1 MSNSNRRDFLK
12 ALAGLTSGLLIPYR
26 SISSTGT
33 PLRDRLGESL
43 PLRKLGNTG
52 EKVTMLGLGGYHIGW
67 TTERKARETIEAAL
81 EGGIRFFDSA
91 ESYGDG
97 RSEERYGKYLVP
109 NYRDDIFLM
118 TKTYSTDAKTARK
131 HLEGSLKR
139 MKTDYIDLWQVH
151 SLQSPDD
158 VDERIENNV
167 LDVIAEAKKSGKVR
181 YVGFTG
187 HQSPYAHARML
198 DKTGE
203 DFFQTAQFPI
213 NVVDSNVEH
222 SFIRHVLPRLVER
235 KIGVLAMKTLAD
247 GRFFYKKV
255 QNGNVKW
262 DTKNPVIPEFVTL
275 EESLRFVWSL
285 PVSVLITG
293 AENPQL
299 VEEKIAMAK
308 RFEKMS
314 EADREKLIDKV
325 ADLPNSGEVEYYKDI
340 QTG

>member
-1 MSNSNRRDFLK
+1 MNNSNRRDFLK
-12 ALAGLTSGLLIPYR
+12 ALAGITSGLLIPYH
-26 SISSTGT
+26 SFSSNGVS
-33 PLRDRLGESL
+33 LEDKLGERL
-43 PLRKLGNTG
+43 PLRKMGNTG

-67 TTERKARETIEAAL
+67 TGEKEARETIEAAL

-91 ESYGDG
+91 ESYGNG

-109 NYRDDIFLM
+109 NYRDDVFLM
-118 TKTYSTDAKTARK
+118 TKTNSSDAETTRK

-151 SLQSPDD
+151 SLQTPED
-158 VDERIENNV
+158 VDERIDNKV

-187 HQSPYAHARML
+187 HRSPYANARML

-203 DFFQTAQFPI
+203 NFFDACQFPI
-213 NVVDSNVEH
+213 NVVDSSVEH
-222 SFIRHVLPRLVER
+222 SFIQHVLPRLVDR
-235 KIGVLAMKTLAD
+235 NIGVLAMKTLAD

-262 DTKNPVIPEFVTL
+262 DTNKPVVPDAITL
-275 EESLRFVWSL
+275 EEALAFVWSL

-299 VEEKIAMAK
+299 VKEKITMAR

-314 EADREKLIDKV
+314 EADREQLIDKV
-325 ADLPNSGEVEYYKDI
+325 ADLPDRDEVEYYKNV
-340 QTG
+340 QS

>member
-1 MSNSNRRDFLK
+1 MDKSNRRDFLK
-12 ALAGLTSGLLIPYR
+12 TLAGLTSGLLIPY
-26 SISSTGT
+26 SSFSSGGVS
-33 PLRDRLGESL
+33 PKDKLGERL

-67 TTERKARETIEAAL
+67 TGEKEARETIDAAL

-109 NYRDDIFLM
+109 QYRDDVFLM
-118 TKTYSTDAKTARK
+118 TKTYSTDAETARK

-151 SLQSPDD
+151 SLQTPED
-158 VDERIENNV
+158 VDERIENKV

-187 HQSPYAHARML
+187 HNSPYAHTRML

-203 DFFQTAQFPI
+203 DFFDTCQFPV
-213 NVVDSNVEH
+213 NVVDSSVEH
-222 SFIRHVLPRLVER
+222 SFIHDVLPRLTER
-235 KIGVLAMKTLAD
+235 NMGVLAMKTLAD

-262 DTKNPVIPEFVTL
+262 DTNNPVIPDAITL
-275 EESLRFVWSL
+275 EDALAFVWSL

-299 VEEKIAMAK
+299 VKEKIAMAR

-314 EADREKLIDKV
+314 KTDREKLIDKV
-325 ADLPNSGEVEYYKDI
+325 ADLTDKDEVEYYKNV
-340 QTG
+340 QS

>member
-1 MSNSNRRDFLK
+1 MNRSNRRDFLK
-12 ALAGLTSGLLIPYR
+12 TLAGITSGLLIPYR
-26 SISSTGT
+26 SFSSNGVT
-33 PLRDRLGESL
+33 RNDKLGERL

-52 EKVTMLGLGGYHIGW
+52 ENVTMLGLGGYHIGW
-67 TTERKARETIEAAL
+67 TSEKKAQETIEAAL

-109 NYRDDIFLM
+109 HYRDDIFLM
-118 TKTYSTDAKTARK
+118 TKSYSTDAETARK

-139 MKTDYIDLWQVH
+139 LKTDYLDLWQVH

-158 VDERIENNV
+158 VDKRIDNKV
-167 LDVIAEAKKSGKVR
+167 LDVIADAKKSGKVR

-187 HQSPYAHARML
+187 HRSPYAHARML

-203 DFFQTAQFPI
+203 DFFDTCQFPV
-213 NVVDSNVEH
+213 NVVDSGVEH
-222 SFIRHVLPRLVER
+222 SFIRHVLPRLVDR
-235 KIGVLAMKTLAD
+235 NIGVLAMKTLAD

-262 DTKNPVIPEFVTL
+262 DTNNPVVPDAITL
-275 EESLRFVWSL
+275 EEALAFVWSL

-299 VEEKIAMAK
+299 VKEKITMAR

-314 EADREKLIDKV
+314 QADRDKLINKV
-325 ADLPNSGEVEYYKDI
+325 ADLPDRDDVEYYKNV
-340 QTG
+340 QS